1 MKHELSWFEEIGKSP
16 EELID
21 LELKQIEENMMLLKE
36 LKLQGMYCNFGKCT
50 CDFCAR
56 FWELITSAELE
67 SKLFLL
73 KTDQEELIE
82 AKTKHFIDRVNIYF
96 SICYA

>member
-1 MKHELSWFEEIGKSP
+1 MLTFLKEYLGQDESQREDINKLEMDFITWYEEIGKSP

-56 FWELITSAELE
+56 F
-67 SKLFLL
+67 
-73 KTDQEELIE
+73 
-82 AKTKHFIDRVNIYF
+82 
-96 SICYA
+96 